1 MTPDDARK
9 LVEHELAQVAPE
21 IDPATIDPHEPLQA
35 DLDIDSIDFLN
46 LVEGVAGAIGRDI
59 PESDYAQ
66 LATLQG
72 FIDYVAASG

>member
-1 MTPDDARK
+1 MRRDEALRV
-9 LVEHELAQVAPE
+9 VEQALAQVAPE

-59 PESDYAQ
+59 PESDYAR
-66 LATLQG
+66 LATLEG
-72 FIDYVAASG
+72 FVDYVVAAG